1 MRGVL
6 GNIELKLHQVTHN
19 EKIAFYLLLLAVI
32 PETFLSHFSA
42 GLVNIALTDISM
54 EFDISLGMSQ
64 WVVTGYLLTVMIS
77 LPIMG
82 KLSDQFGKKR
92 IHNVGYLLFGVGVL
106 FSFSANNIMFL
117 LIARFIQ
124 GVGAAMLQA
133 VNMVIIT
140 ENVSVDKRVKAIG
153 LVGTAAGLGG
163 LLGAPLGGV
172 LIELFHWS
180 YLFLIQ
186 LPVIALVSVLAVL
199 FIPKDKIFTKAK
211 FDLGGALLFTSFLVS
226 AIFLL
231 NQVGEGIL
239 YKEQWIIGL
248 ISLSSFVI
256 FSFWTNKHCTPFI
269 TMALFKQK
277 EVCLGAIVITIS
289 YVACFATV
297 VILPFLLRGVMHY
310 SISMAGLVLMVYPL
324 FLSVTGPFSGRLVQK
339 YNLRNTIII
348 GITSMAVSIIGLSFT
363 NTHSSLSYIVLLL
376 ALLGTSMGLL
386 TSPNYNFIIG
396 NVPKTFLGEIG
407 GTIALLRNFGMVI
420 GTAFGIAIVNY
431 FATTPVS
438 SWLTL
443 TNSKDVTSLLL
454 GIKSVF
460 ILFAI
465 LLVVIALIF
474 NYFIKERMEEI

>member
-1 MRGVL
+1 MREVF

-19 EKIAFYLLLLAVI
+19 EKMAFYLLLLAVI
-32 PETFLSHFSA
+32 PGTFLSNFSA

-54 EFDISLGMSQ
+54 EFHISLGMSQ
-64 WVVTGYLLTVMIS
+64 WVVTGYILTVMIS

-163 LLGAPLGGV
+163 LLGAPIGGV

-186 LPVIALVSVLAVL
+186 LPVIAIVSVFAIL
-199 FIPKDKIFTKAK
+199 FIPKDKRFTKSK
-211 FDLGGALLFTSFLVS
+211 FDLGGAVLFTIFLVG

-231 NQVGEGIL
+231 NQFGEGII

-248 ISLSSFVI
+248 ISLSSLTI
-256 FSFWTNKHCTPFI
+256 FYYWTNKQSTPFI
-269 TMALFKQK
+269 TIALFKQK
-277 EVCLGAIVITIS
+277 KVCLGAIVIVVS
-289 YVACFATV
+289 YATCFGTV

-310 SISMAGLVLMVYPL
+310 SITITGLVLMVYPL
-324 FLSVTGPFSGRLVQK
+324 FLSITGPFSGRLVQK
-339 YNLRNTIII
+339 YNLKTTIII
-348 GITSMAVSIIGLSFT
+348 AIISMTIAVIGLSFT
-363 NTHSSLSYIVLLL
+363 SIHSPLLHIALLL
-376 ALLGTSMGLL
+376 ALLGVSMGLI
-386 TSPNYNFIIG
+386 TSPNYNFIMG
-396 NVPKTFLGEIG
+396 SVPKTFLGEIG
-407 GTIALLRNFGMVI
+407 GNIALLRNFGMVI
-420 GTAFGIAIVNY
+420 GTALGIAIVNH

-438 SWLTL
+438 QWLTL
-443 TNSKDVTSLLL
+443 TNSEDVTSLLL

-460 ILFAI
+460 ILFA
-465 LLVVIALIF
+465 LLLIVIGLIF
-474 NYFIKERMEEI
+474 KYLIKE